1 MAATDHSPA
10 SPLSIPVD
18 VLLEILE
25 VPVLET
31 SDFARLCLVHRDII
45 PSARRK
51 LYATVNCDYVLD
63 RLCKTQ
69 EPQCWSTT
77 QTTKLLRT
85 LRESDELLNLVHS
98 IRFRR
103 LYYHQT
109 PSLEDAESC
118 GVGCLVKSW
127 MTLATKLS
135 SVEVIYGSFRTI
147 TRQVLASPN
156 CPTTIVLPL
165 CDLTSM
171 CSPFQACQPN
181 GVSSD
186 SDQQSRRS
194 DEQAR
199 IDTNLGRLKYL
210 KCGDLSV
217 HVSWPG
223 EGRTT
228 LSSLEGLEISG
239 RGTKESPY
247 FLPFH
252 LEPTDFPHLH
262 SLRIPLFYTNFFT
275 SPGILPNLRRLS
287 LVTPSSYDDD
297 RDNKSCDPK
306 LDRLSNFPSL
316 EFVSIGIYT
325 LRASTNSGL
334 SHFLRNLPPLL
345 TQLEFPSR
353 APFDILLDAATSVG
367 RLEIGFP
374 EPLDYEQ
381 GKKLRIERLREA
393 LQANGGSVYFIGKR

>member
-1 MAATDHSPA
+1 MAATDHPSA
-10 SPLSIPVD
+10 SPLSIPID
-18 VLLEILE
+18 VLLEILAE
-25 VPVLET
+25 PVLES
-31 SDFARLCLVHRDII
+31 SDFARLCLVRRDII

-63 RLCKTQ
+63 RTCKTQ

-85 LRESDELLNLVHS
+85 LRESEELLNLVHS
-98 IRFRR
+98 LRFRC
-103 LYYHQT
+103 LYYRQT
-109 PSLEDAESC
+109 PSLEDAKSR
-118 GVGCLVKSW
+118 GVGGLVKSW

-135 SVEVIYGSFRTI
+135 SVEVIDGSFRTI

-156 CPTTIVLPL
+156 CPTTIMLTL
-165 CDLTSM
+165 CDLDSM
-171 CSPFQACQPN
+171 CSPFQARQAFDINP
-181 GVSSD
+181 D
-186 SDQQSRRS
+186 PDQQSQWS

-199 IDTNLGRLKYL
+199 IDTNLGRLTHL

-217 HVSWPG
+217 ADPG
-223 EGRTT
+223 RGERRTS
-228 LSSLEGLEISG
+228 LSSLEELEISG
-239 RGTKESPY
+239 KGTSESPY
-247 FLPFH
+247 FLEFH

-275 SPGILPNLRRLS
+275 SPGILPNLKRLS
-287 LVTPSSYDDD
+287 LATPSNCEDS
-297 RDNKSCDPK
+297 RDYKSCDPK
-306 LDRLSNFPSL
+306 LDRLSNLPSL
-316 EFVSIGIYT
+316 EFVSFGIYS
-325 LRASTNSGL
+325 LRASINSGL
-334 SHFLRNLPPLL
+334 SHFLRNLPPHL

-353 APFDILLDAATSVG
+353 APFDVLLDAATSVG